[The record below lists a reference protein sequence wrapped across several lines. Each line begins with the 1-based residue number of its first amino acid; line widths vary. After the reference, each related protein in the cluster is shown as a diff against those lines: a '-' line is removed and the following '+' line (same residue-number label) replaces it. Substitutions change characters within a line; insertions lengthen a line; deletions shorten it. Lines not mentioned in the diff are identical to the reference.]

1 MRTFAFALSALLLAG
16 CAAVETTRTG
26 RFGDDV
32 AFMKG
37 YTEVIVLSGADGR
50 AQVAVAPALQGRVM
64 TSTADGPRGLSYGW
78 INYALFATDARDP
91 HINVFGGEDRFW
103 MGPEGG
109 QYSIFFKKGVPFD
122 FAHWFTPAC
131 IDTEPFETVE
141 AKPDRARFRR
151 RIRLENYSGFV
162 FDLEVIREVRL
173 LDAAAVRGKLGVAV
187 PAGAK
192 LVAYE
197 TVNTLKNV
205 GDTAWAKETGLLSI
219 WILGMYNPSPE
230 TTVVVPF
237 VPGPEAQLGPV
248 VNDSYFGK
256 VPADRLVVGKE
267 ALFFRADGR
276 HRSKIG
282 LTPKRCRD
290 VCGSYDAAN
299 GVLTV
304 VQFNKPAGPAAYV
317 NSMWELQKD
326 PYGGDAVNSYNDG
339 PVSPGGKPL
348 GPFYELETSSPAAAL
363 KPGGTIT
370 HIHRTIHIQ
379 GEAKALDPVA
389 KGVLGVGV
397 NTIRNVFAK

>member
-1 MRTFAFALSALLLAG
+1 MRTLAAILTVILFSG
-16 CAAVETTRTG
+16 CSAVETKKTG

-32 AFMKG
+32 SFMKKH
-37 YTEVIVLSGADGR
+37 TEVVVLSAADGQ

-64 TSTADGPRGLSYGW
+64 TSTATGPGGLSFGW
-78 INYALFATDARDP
+78 INFELFASGKRDP

-141 AKPDRARFRR
+141 AKADRARFRR
-151 RIRLENYSGFV
+151 KIRLENYSGFA
-162 FDLEVIREVRL
+162 FDLEVAREVRL
-173 LDAAAVRGKLGVAV
+173 LDAAAAWKALGVAA
-187 PAGAK
+187 PPGAK
-192 LVAYE
+192 VVAYE
-197 TVNTLKNV
+197 TDNKLTNA
-205 GDTAWAKETGLLSI
+205 GSAPWAKETGLLSI
-219 WILGMYNPSPE
+219 WILGMFNPSPE

-237 VPGPEAQLGPV
+237 VPGPEAQLGPI

-256 VPADRLVVGKE
+256 VPADRLVVGQSV
-267 ALFFRADGR
+267 LYFRADGK

-282 LTPKRCRD
+282 LTPKRCGD
-290 VCGSYDAAN
+290 VTGSYDAAN

-304 VQFNKPAGPAAYV
+304 VQFNKPEQPAAYV

-339 PVSPGGKPL
+339 PVAPGAKPL

-363 KPGGTIT
+363 KPGETIT

-379 GEAKALDPVA
+379 GDAKALDPVA
-389 KGVLGVGV
+389 KGVLGVGLDE
-397 NTIRNVFAK
+397 IKGALK